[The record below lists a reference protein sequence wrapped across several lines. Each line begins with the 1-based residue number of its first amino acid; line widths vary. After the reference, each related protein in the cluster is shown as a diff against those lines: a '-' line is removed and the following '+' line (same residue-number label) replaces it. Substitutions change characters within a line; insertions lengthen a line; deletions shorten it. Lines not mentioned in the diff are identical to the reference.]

1 MSAKRSGPGAAED
14 LPEGFFDDAKME
26 RHVVAVTSRVDTKL
40 ATDLKLELDK
50 AMAEASARWA
60 TQQAEAVAQAVART
74 EQRGQLRLEQ
84 MSEGVRKRVEDAVA
98 QRERE
103 LIDEDG
109 KVREASV
116 AAELREQMNTY
127 RAAASEAA
135 RQWGSGNDDFE
146 EAALAK
152 TSTALQLAQQGAEA
166 AGRLSLSEGVRTCAP
181 SLRGMRTCAWQGPRD
196 GRPPAAHLGL
206 RLAPA

>member
-1 MSAKRSGPGAAED
+1 M
-14 LPEGFFDDAKME
+14 
-26 RHVVAVTSRVDTKL
+26 
-40 ATDLKLELDK
+40 
-50 AMAEASARWA
+50 
-60 TQQAEAVAQAVART
+60 AQAVART

-146 EAALAK
+146 EAALNK
-152 TSTALQLAQQGAEA
+152 TSAAMQLAQHA
-166 AGRLSLSEGVRTCAP
+166 VRPWMPHTCV
-181 SLRGMRTCAWQGPRD
+181 Q
-196 GRPPAAHLGL
+196 PAATVLTAAVKGV
-206 RLAPA
+206 